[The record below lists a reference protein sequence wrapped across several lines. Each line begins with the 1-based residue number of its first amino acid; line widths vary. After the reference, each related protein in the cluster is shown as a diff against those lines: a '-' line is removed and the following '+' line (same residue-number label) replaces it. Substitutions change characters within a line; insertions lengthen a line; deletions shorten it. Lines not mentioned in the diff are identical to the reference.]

1 MSGLAELERDRLPV
15 LTEVVELP
23 PDAAPA
29 PHPEPVFAPAV
40 APAVAFTDAPAVDRG
55 AALEP
60 WASAPPAGDARAVDA
75 EAIVQQVLAALQPR
89 LDAWFEARVREAL
102 APALERV
109 LAGAAAESRAALG
122 ASLRALAAEVVA
134 EALVRRAPPH

>member
-1 MSGLAELERDRLPV
+1 MSGLAELERGRLPV

-29 PHPEPVFAPAV
+29 PHPGPAFAPGV
-40 APAVAFTDAPAVDRG
+40 ALAVAFTDAPAVDHG
-55 AALEP
+55 APLEP
-60 WASAPPAGDARAVDA
+60 WRPPPPAADAHAVDA
-75 EAIVQQVLAALQPR
+75 DAIVQQVLAALQPR

-109 LAGAAAESRAALG
+109 LAGAAAEARAALG
-122 ASLRALAAEVVA
+122 ASLRALVAEAVA
-134 EALVRRAPPH
+134 EALAYRAPPH